1 MYEIEVDIKFKVKN
15 TDTIDLVMDAGREG
29 HDELLLVLTLSGR
42 DRVNYVYFLLWSKYL
57 DNAEE
62 LESSRLSGW
71 YQLTRL
77 FRCYLRI
84 RTCCGV

>member
-1 MYEIEVDIKFKVKN
+1 MYEIEADIKFKVKN
-15 TDTIDLVMDAGREG
+15 TDIIDLVMDAGREG
-29 HDELLLVLTLSGR
+29 HDELFLVLTSSGR

-62 LESSRLSGW
+62 FEPSRLSGW
-71 YQLTRL
+71 YQFTRL
-77 FRCYLRI
+77 FRCYLGI